1 MFVFTFEIVLVFICL
16 HDCLLCQTEGHLR
29 LEVKDVVGDCKVVLK
44 SAKVTMMVNSPEE
57 EFL

>member
-1 MFVFTFEIVLVFICL
+1 M
-16 HDCLLCQTEGHLR
+16 
-29 LEVKDVVGDCKVVLK
+29 KDVVGDCKVVLK